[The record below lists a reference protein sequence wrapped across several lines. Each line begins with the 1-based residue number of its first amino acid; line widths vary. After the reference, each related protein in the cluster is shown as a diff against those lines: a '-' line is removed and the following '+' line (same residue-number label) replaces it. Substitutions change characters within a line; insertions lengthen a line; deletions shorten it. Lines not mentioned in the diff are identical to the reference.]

1 MKPFL
6 SSLSEIEERLASA
19 QYSGLIRLK
28 QISEKR
34 QFIEERISEVTRAL
48 KNAELNLK
56 EFKESNRRVERSP
69 SLKLDES
76 RLEREVSLQTTLYMT
91 LKSQF
96 ENVKIEEKI
105 KTSDDGKGI
114 LITND
119 AIEQISS
126 LLKNQTDK
134 KVLRVGVRSGGCSGM
149 SYTMDF
155 IGGDEINADDKVYD
169 YSLSAEQT
177 FKVIC
182 DPKSLLYI
190 YGMQLDFSKD
200 LIGGGFNFVNPN
212 ASQTC
217 GCGSSFAV

>member
-1 MKPFL
+1 M
-6 SSLSEIEERLASA
+6 
-19 QYSGLIRLK
+19 
-28 QISEKR
+28 
-34 QFIEERISEVTRAL
+34 
-48 KNAELNLK
+48 
-56 EFKESNRRVERSP
+56 
-69 SLKLDES
+69 
-76 RLEREVSLQTTLYMT
+76 
-91 LKSQF
+91 

-105 KTSDDGKGI
+105 KNSDDGKGI

-126 LLKNQTDK
+126 LLRNQNDK
-134 KVLRVGVRSGGCSGM
+134 KALRVGVRSGGCSGM

-169 YSLSAEQT
+169 YSLSSEQT

>member
-1 MKPFL
+1 M
-6 SSLSEIEERLASA
+6 
-19 QYSGLIRLK
+19 
-28 QISEKR
+28 
-34 QFIEERISEVTRAL
+34 
-48 KNAELNLK
+48 
-56 EFKESNRRVERSP
+56 
-69 SLKLDES
+69 
-76 RLEREVSLQTTLYMT
+76 
-91 LKSQF
+91 

-126 LLKNQTDK
+126 LLNNQTDK
-134 KVLRVGVRSGGCSGM
+134 KALRVGVRSGGCSGM

-169 YSLSAEQT
+169 YSLSSEQT

>member
-1 MKPFL
+1 MK
-6 SSLSEIEERLASA
+6 
-19 QYSGLIRLK
+19 
-28 QISEKR
+28 
-34 QFIEERISEVTRAL
+34 
-48 KNAELNLK
+48 
-56 EFKESNRRVERSP
+56 
-69 SLKLDES
+69 
-76 RLEREVSLQTTLYMT
+76 
-91 LKSQF
+91 
-96 ENVKIEEKI
+96 NVKIEEKI

-119 AIEQISS
+119 AIEQIFF

-134 KVLRVGVRSGGCSGM
+134 KALRVGVRSGGCSGM

-155 IGGDEINADDKVYD
+155 ISGDEINSDDKVYN
-169 YSLSAEQT
+169 YSLSLEQT
-177 FKVIC
+177 FKVVC

>member
-1 MKPFL
+1 M
-6 SSLSEIEERLASA
+6 
-19 QYSGLIRLK
+19 
-28 QISEKR
+28 
-34 QFIEERISEVTRAL
+34 
-48 KNAELNLK
+48 
-56 EFKESNRRVERSP
+56 
-69 SLKLDES
+69 
-76 RLEREVSLQTTLYMT
+76 
-91 LKSQF
+91 
-96 ENVKIEEKI
+96 ENVKIEEEV

-119 AIEQISS
+119 AIEQISF
-126 LLKNQTDK
+126 LLKNQADK
-134 KVLRVGVRSGGCSGM
+134 KALRVGVRSGGCSGM

-155 IGGDEINADDKVYD
+155 IGGDEINSDDKVYD
-169 YSLSAEQT
+169 YSLSSEQT
-177 FKVIC
+177 FKVVC

>member
-1 MKPFL
+1 M
-6 SSLSEIEERLASA
+6 
-19 QYSGLIRLK
+19 
-28 QISEKR
+28 EK
-34 QFIEERISEVTRAL
+34 
-48 KNAELNLK
+48 
-56 EFKESNRRVERSP
+56 
-69 SLKLDES
+69 
-76 RLEREVSLQTTLYMT
+76 
-91 LKSQF
+91 
-96 ENVKIEEKI
+96 VKIEEKI
-105 KTSDDGKGI
+105 NTSDDGKGI
-114 LITND
+114 LITNV

-134 KVLRVGVRSGGCSGM
+134 KALRVGVRSGGCSGM

-155 IGGDEINADDKVYD
+155 ISGEEINSDDKVYD
-169 YSLSAEQT
+169 YSLSSEQT
-177 FKVIC
+177 FKVVC

>member
-1 MKPFL
+1 MK
-6 SSLSEIEERLASA
+6 
-19 QYSGLIRLK
+19 
-28 QISEKR
+28 
-34 QFIEERISEVTRAL
+34 
-48 KNAELNLK
+48 NLK
-56 EFKESNRRVERSP
+56 
-69 SLKLDES
+69 
-76 RLEREVSLQTTLYMT
+76 
-91 LKSQF
+91 
-96 ENVKIEEKI
+96 IEKI

-119 AIEQISS
+119 AIEQISA
-126 LLKNQTDK
+126 LLKNQADK
-134 KVLRVGVRSGGCSGM
+134 KALRVGVRSGGCSGM

-155 IGGDEINADDKVYD
+155 IGGDEINSDDKVYD
-169 YSLSAEQT
+169 YSLSSEQT
-177 FKVIC
+177 FKVVC

>member
-1 MKPFL
+1 M
-6 SSLSEIEERLASA
+6 
-19 QYSGLIRLK
+19 
-28 QISEKR
+28 
-34 QFIEERISEVTRAL
+34 
-48 KNAELNLK
+48 
-56 EFKESNRRVERSP
+56 
-69 SLKLDES
+69 
-76 RLEREVSLQTTLYMT
+76 
-91 LKSQF
+91 
-96 ENVKIEEKI
+96 ENIKVEEKI

-134 KVLRVGVRSGGCSGM
+134 KALRVGVRSGGCSGM

-155 IGGDEINADDKVYD
+155 IGGDEINLDDKVYD
-169 YSLSAEQT
+169 YSLSSEQS
-177 FKVIC
+177 FKVVC

>member
-1 MKPFL
+1 M
-6 SSLSEIEERLASA
+6 
-19 QYSGLIRLK
+19 
-28 QISEKR
+28 
-34 QFIEERISEVTRAL
+34 VTR
-48 KNAELNLK
+48 
-56 EFKESNRRVERSP
+56 ESVF
-69 SLKLDES
+69 
-76 RLEREVSLQTTLYMT
+76 M
-91 LKSQF
+91 

-119 AIEQISS
+119 AIEQISF

-134 KVLRVGVRSGGCSGM
+134 KALRVGVRSGGCSGM

-155 IGGDEINADDKVYD
+155 IGGDEINSDDKVYY
-169 YSLSAEQT
+169 YSLSSEQS
-177 FKVIC
+177 FKVVC

>member
-1 MKPFL
+1 M
-6 SSLSEIEERLASA
+6 E
-19 QYSGLIRLK
+19 
-28 QISEKR
+28 
-34 QFIEERISEVTRAL
+34 
-48 KNAELNLK
+48 NLK
-56 EFKESNRRVERSP
+56 
-69 SLKLDES
+69 
-76 RLEREVSLQTTLYMT
+76 
-91 LKSQF
+91 
-96 ENVKIEEKI
+96 IGEKI

-134 KVLRVGVRSGGCSGM
+134 KALRVGVRSGGCSGM

-155 IGGDEINADDKVYD
+155 ISGDEINSDDKVYD
-169 YSLSAEQT
+169 YSLSSEQT
-177 FKVIC
+177 FKVVC